1 MCVHV
6 CVCVLSILMFSSFGT
21 NYRGGEL
28 LSFET
33 ESRWVGAEGRDGCGR
48 LGLTTSEREFLFMC
62 NILVLDHS
70 NII

>member
-1 MCVHV
+1 MCT
-6 CVCVLSILMFSSFGT
+6 CVCLYLYSLPLAQTIEWG
-21 NYRGGEL
+21 RDL

-33 ESRWVGAEGRDGCGR
+33 ESRWAGAEDRDVCVR
-48 LGLTTSEREFLFMC
+48 LGLTTSERKFLFMF

>member
-1 MCVHV
+1 MYMCV
-6 CVCVLSILMFSSFGT
+6 SILIFSSFGT
-21 NYRGGEL
+21 NYRVGGDL

-33 ESRWVGAEGRDGCGR
+33 ESRWAGAEGRDVCVR
-48 LGLTTSEREFLFMC
+48 LGLTTSERKFLFMF